1 MKNRPSTEVTGEPRQ
16 RVFPSL
22 TRGHYFNHAAVAP
35 WPACTAEAVKRFAVE
50 NAHQGPVDYARW
62 IATENRLREQLA
74 QLLGADSTQDIALLK
89 NTTECISTV
98 AFGIDWKAG
107 ENVVLP
113 LGEFPSNRLPWL
125 AQAARGVEIREVDIR
140 SAGHAESSLLA
151 AMDSGTRLL
160 AVSSV
165 QWSDGFRLDLPTL
178 GEACRERG
186 ILFFVDAIQQLGAL
200 RLDATACHASF
211 IAADAHKWMLGPEGI
226 AVFYSSPEARQQVQ
240 LQQLGWHMFDRPW
253 DFGRKDW
260 TPADSAR
267 RFEAGSPNSLGQAAL
282 HASLDLLLGT
292 GMDEVERRVLD
303 NTRTLVS
310 GLEQISGVRLASRS
324 EPERQSGIVS
334 FIPPTQSAR
343 QVQLELER
351 QNIVC
356 AVRESA
362 VRLSPHY
369 YQGKEEI
376 ESVLSAIRQIVTSCA
391 C

>member
-1 MKNRPSTEVTGEPRQ
+1 M
-16 RVFPSL
+16 
-22 TRGHYFNHAAVAP
+22 
-35 WPACTAEAVKRFAVE
+35 
-50 NAHQGPVDYARW
+50 
-62 IATENRLREQLA
+62 
-74 QLLGADSTQDIALLK
+74 
-89 NTTECISTV
+89 
-98 AFGIDWKAG
+98 
-107 ENVVLP
+107 
-113 LGEFPSNRLPWL
+113 
-125 AQAARGVEIREVDIR
+125 
-140 SAGHAESSLLA
+140 
-151 AMDSGTRLL
+151 
-160 AVSSV
+160 
-165 QWSDGFRLDLPTL
+165 
-178 GEACRERG
+178 
-186 ILFFVDAIQQLGAL
+186 
-200 RLDATACHASF
+200 
-211 IAADAHKWMLGPEGI
+211 
-226 AVFYSSPEARQQVQ
+226 
-240 LQQLGWHMFDRPW
+240 
-253 DFGRKDW
+253 
-260 TPADSAR
+260 
-267 RFEAGSPNSLGQAAL
+267 